1 MENTRNNNN
10 LIKSV
15 FYYENPEKVKKDIYK
30 DNNHKTGIYLWTH
43 KALGKQYVGS
53 SLNISQRL
61 VKYYS
66 KACLVSEIQRSNS
79 AIYRAILKYGIKE
92 FTFEVLEHCEADVL
106 IEREQFYINT
116 LKPEYNVLKKAGN
129 RKGFMHSEAT
139 KELQRASRLGVVL
152 SEDTKL
158 KMSVANV
165 KSTSVVVINN
175 QTGEVSEFLTM
186 RKAAEFLGTSHSQVI
201 SYINSKKLFRGIYII
216 DKKDN
221 TD

>member
-1 MENTRNNNN
+1 
-10 LIKSV
+10 
-15 FYYENPEKVKKDIYK
+15 
-30 DNNHKTGIYLWTH
+30 
-43 KALGKQYVGS
+43 
-53 SLNISQRL
+53 L